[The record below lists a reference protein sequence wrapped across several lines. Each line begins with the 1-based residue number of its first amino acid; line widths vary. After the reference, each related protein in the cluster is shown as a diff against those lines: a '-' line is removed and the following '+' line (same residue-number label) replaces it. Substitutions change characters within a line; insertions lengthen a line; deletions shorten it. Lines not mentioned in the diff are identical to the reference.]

1 MPKATNEFE
10 LLAQR
15 SSGLCGHVGGVSRQ
29 NGYGDT
35 NFIFPPCFWSE
46 IEWDPRLLWVGGA
59 SGSEF
64 PVGLWP
70 EVWVVRSGG

>member
-1 MPKATNEFE
+1 MEIGVK
-10 LLAQR
+10 L
-15 SSGLCGHVGGVSRQ
+15 SGVFGVIFLRVFGVKLNVFGVSLSVF
-29 NGYGDT
+29 GVKLSG
-35 NFIFPPCFWSE
+35 
-46 IEWDPRLLWVGGA
+46 LWVGGA